1 LATGI
6 PLSPKLK
13 GFVIMK
19 PKNVI
24 PSIDDTPLVEGI
36 LKIKSALRIEFVNR
50 TELEALW
57 NQLVK
62 SYHYLGYNK
71 TIGPRAKYLVWFNER
86 PIAAIS
92 YNQASYRLGVR
103 DTFIDWSQEERK
115 KNLPHVLNNNR
126 FLILPWVHVKNLASH
141 IIALSIK
148 HLKHDWPLLYGV
160 EPYLLE
166 TFVDQAKYKGTCYK
180 ASNWHYVGETS
191 GFGKVGIK
199 YQYHGNKKGVYLYPL
214 KKNFKQLMD
223 CTGKHKPL
231 RVLKKSKKYLEM
243 VSMQLQKNTWHE
255 GILEDAKV
263 PDIMD
268 KLPEMF
274 NNYMNR
280 FVDCFK
286 RAEPISN
293 LYAYMKGLLSNLE
306 RKSVEPIAL
315 EFIDNPR
322 GPRNLQNFMKNAQWD
337 EDKAIKIYQ
346 EGLSKRLSDD
356 EGMLTVDESGFA
368 KKGNH
373 SVGVAR
379 QYCGSVG
386 KVENSQ
392 VGVFV
397 GYSGPKGYG
406 LISTQLFMPKKWFGE
421 DYAQLRQDCAV
432 PDELN
437 FRTKPQ
443 IALDLVHKI
452 EESGLFK
459 AKWIGM
465 DCLYGNSKEFL
476 DAISDKYWYL
486 ADVHNNT
493 LVWRTQPTFK
503 VPEYKG
509 KGPHPKKMAAITP
522 TEPVSKIADDD
533 TIPWSKMYLGEGA
546 KGPIYSEIKCL
557 RIYRAFPEENGEVPI
572 RSCWLFMRRSEDGQT
587 RFSVSNAPASTPA
600 AELCKASLMRW
611 PIEQCFQEAKD
622 KLGMDHYEFRSWAAW
637 HRHMLL
643 VFMASAFLL
652 EIRLLATDKKKSN
665 FNTFNGSIA
674 CCFGTVR

>member
-1 LATGI
+1 
-6 PLSPKLK
+6 
-13 GFVIMK
+13 MK
-19 PKNVI
+19 PKNII
-24 PSIDDTPLVEGI
+24 PSIDDTPLVENI
-36 LKIKSALRIEFVNR
+36 LKIKSALRIELVNR
-50 TELEALW
+50 TELEAFW

-71 TIGPRAKYLVWFNER
+71 TIGPRVKYLVWFNER
-86 PIAAIS
+86 PIGAIS
-92 YNQASYRLGVR
+92 YNQAAYKLGVR
-103 DTFIDWSQEERK
+103 DIFIDWSQEERK

-126 FLILPWVHVKNLASH
+126 FLILPWIHVKNLASH
-141 IIALSIK
+141 IISLSIK
-148 HLKHDWPLLYGV
+148 QLKHDWPLIYGV

-166 TFVDQAKYKGTCYK
+166 TFVDQEKYKGTCYR

-191 GFGKVGIK
+191 GYGKVGIT

-214 KKNFKQLMD
+214 KKNFKQLMG

-243 VSMQLQKNTWHE
+243 VSMQLQKNTWNE
-255 GILEDAKV
+255 GILEEAKV
-263 PDIMD
+263 PDIID

-293 LYAYMKGLLSNLE
+293 LYAYMRGLLSNLE

-337 EDKAIKIYQ
+337 EEKAIKIYQ
-346 EGLSKRLSDD
+346 EGLSERLSDD
-356 EGMLTVDESGFA
+356 EGMLTVDESGFV
-368 KKGNH
+368 KKGKH
-373 SVGVAR
+373 SAGVAR

-392 VGVFV
+392 VGVFL
-397 GYSGPKGYG
+397 GYSGSKGYG
-406 LISTQLFMPKKWFGE
+406 LISTQLFMPEKWFNE
-421 DYAQLRQDCAV
+421 DYEKLRQECAV
-432 PDELN
+432 PNELT

-443 IALDLVHKI
+443 IALDLIHKI

-459 AKWIGM
+459 AKWIGV

-476 DAISDKYWYL
+476 DAISEKYYYF
-486 ADVHNNT
+486 ADIHNNT

-509 KGPHPKKMAAITP
+509 RGVHPKKMSATTP
-522 TEPVSKIADDD
+522 AESVSKIAKDD

-546 KGPIYSEIKCL
+546 KGPIYSDIKCL
-557 RIYRAFPEENGEVPI
+557 QIYRDFSEENGDI
-572 RSCWLFMRRSEDGQT
+572 STRSCWLFMRRLEDGQI
-587 RFSVSNAPASTPA
+587 RFSVSNAPINTSI

-611 PIEQCFQEAKD
+611 PIEQCFNEAKD
-622 KLGMDHYEFRSWAAW
+622 KLGMDHYEIRSWAAW

-643 VFMASAFLL
+643 VFMASGFLL
-652 EIRLLATDKKKSN
+652 EIRLLATDKKKPD
-665 FNTFNGSIA
+665 FNTPNGSID
-674 CCFGTVR
+674 FYFSTFR